1 MEGSERTTTRINHL
15 SSSTK
20 SKQKQNKTKTKK
32 IQPYDGKFFAK
43 QYIKSL

>member
-20 SKQKQNKTKTKK
+20 TSKKKKKQKKKK